1 MKKHKNNLKL
11 DAWDFIPGK
20 SPVGDM
26 ASVNIPKKNIIW
38 LAHSGSGRLDI
49 GLAGGVVHLLQ
60 RDSEKTVATSEE
72 IARSRFNKVGCA
84 YWIAENLGD
93 VYDQFLKGR
102 KLEKRM
108 VIDEKIP
115 KKLGDSKIDR
125 SSKITKEK
133 IVRVIKQH
141 YTGEDKKR
149 LLNDVENDPGFV
161 KNLQKLKDPKN
172 IPDMIELLAI

>member
-72 IARSRFNKVGCA
+72 RWVALIG
-84 YWIAENLGD
+84 L
-93 VYDQFLKGR
+93 R
-102 KLEKRM
+102 KILVM
-108 VIDEKIP
+108 C
-115 KKLGDSKIDR
+115 
-125 SSKITKEK
+125 
-133 IVRVIKQH
+133 
-141 YTGEDKKR
+141 
-149 LLNDVENDPGFV
+149 
-161 KNLQKLKDPKN
+161 
-172 IPDMIELLAI
+172 MINS